1 MSGMLRGGKD
11 CDGCGE
17 SKGVAMHVE
26 SVLMVLAKD
35 CLQKERMA
43 RLWLVRIQSMDVLAC
58 MVAEGERAWGNEW
71 TPDRMAVEK
80 SEVA

>member
-1 MSGMLRGGKD
+1 MLRGGND

-26 SVLMVLAKD
+26 SVLMAND
-35 CLQKERMA
+35 CRKKERMA

-58 MVAEGERAWGNEW
+58 MVAEGGC
-71 TPDRMAVEK
+71 
-80 SEVA
+80 